1 MHTQAHQ
8 WLSGV
13 KRDVQA
19 HAVVLHSGWQLSAF
33 PGPTATH
40 GGRDISVDV
49 AWSAFHLA
57 VKEGNMPSI
66 VREHEDCVFQ
76 TVGQERGIKLLAF
89 SFYVLL

>member
-13 KRDVQA
+13 KRDVRA
-19 HAVVLHSGWQLSAF
+19 RAVVLHSRWQLSTF

-57 VKEGNMPSI
+57 LREGSVPSV

-76 TVGQERGIKLLAF
+76 TVGQER
-89 SFYVLL
+89 